1 MIAGPIRSILS
12 QQDKALYSVK
22 KKIREQGDK
31 TVTKVKEK
39 LPSESEIKSKFKAKA
54 SGALCSANGLKK
66 SKKAYDKVKSLID
79 SLKKIVEGAE
89 KALNKI
95 KSVCEKIL
103 SAVQK
108 ILSIITKIAGL
119 IAVLSTVVTV
129 AKGVLTA
136 IGSIFFPP
144 PYGGVLIAPG
154 TCTFLKEKLDFAKGI
169 IEMIKATVKSIPKL
183 LEKYIAKAKKYLGYI
198 LKAIAALAALKNF
211 INFIIG
217 LLETLYMGML
227 AQCGSFNANNDPTD
241 GDGNVNTNNPGSSA
255 GGSQGGPLGGGA
267 GSDGSAGGI
276 GSQAGAGSQTPDEF
290 LNNIGFTS
298 ANITGGADPLDYS
311 DSLAEYYEEQLAL
324 LKAQGNTEIIEKIY
338 DAKFEMLG
346 YRRYKV

>member
-39 LPSESEIKSKFKAKA
+39 LPSESEIKSKFKAQA
-54 SGALCSANGLKK
+54 SSALCSANGLNK
-66 SKKAYDKVKSLID
+66 SKKAYDKIKALTD
-79 SLKKIVEGAE
+79 SLKKIVDGAE

-108 ILSIITKIAGL
+108 ILSIISKIAAL

-136 IGSIFFPP
+136 IGSIILPP
-144 PYGGVLIAPG
+144 AGGVLLPPG
-154 TCTFLKEKLDFAKGI
+154 VAVFLKDKLDYAAGI

-227 AQCGSFNANNDPTD
+227 AQCGSFSANNDPTD
-241 GDGNVNTNNPGSSA
+241 GDGNVNTNNPGSST

-267 GSDGSAGGI
+267 GADGSAGGI
-276 GSQAGAGSQTPDEF
+276 GSQAGAGSQTPDDF

-298 ANITGGADPLDYS
+298 SNINGGADPLDYS

-324 LKAQGNTEIIEKIY
+324 LTAQGNTEIIEKIY
-338 DAKFEMLG
+338 NANFEMLG